1 MSVAPESAVG
11 MQPVAPLP
19 PKPPLPVLLIR
30 ALRPRQWTKNF
41 AALAPLLFAKA
52 VLRQE
57 SLVRALAAVA
67 AFCLVSGGVYVLN
80 DWVDRDKDKL
90 HPEKRKRPIASGQ
103 LGPGPAF
110 ALLAVVW
117 AGGLAIAWWTRL
129 EFLYLVV
136 GYIALQIAYSFALKR
151 IVILDVLIISTGF
164 IFRVVGGGVAIDVPV
179 SNWLLLCTLLLAVFL
194 GFAKRRH
201 EIASLQEGAVLHR
214 ENLSEYSVP
223 MLEQMISIVA
233 AACIVAYALYTVA
246 PETVA
251 KVGSDKL
258 KFTIPFVIYGMF
270 RYLYLVHKK
279 NAGGSPERVLL
290 SDVPLI
296 IDLGLYVAV
305 AAAVLYQH

>member
-11 MQPVAPLP
+11 MTPIPPAPPKQPLP
-19 PKPPLPVLLIR
+19 LLLIR

-52 VLRQE
+52 VQRQD

-103 LGPGPAF
+103 LGPVAAF
-110 ALLAVVW
+110 TLLAVVW
-117 AGGLAIAWWTRL
+117 AGGLALAWWARP
-129 EFLYLVV
+129 EFFVV
-136 GYIALQIAYSFALKR
+136 VAAYAVMQIAYSFALKR
-151 IVILDVLIISTGF
+151 VVILDVLIISAGF
-164 IFRVVGGGVAIDVPV
+164 ILRVVGGGVAINVEV
-179 SNWLLLCTLLLAVFL
+179 STWLQLCTLLLAVFL
-194 GFAKRRH
+194 GFAKRRQ
-201 EIASLQEGAVLHR
+201 EIASLQENAVLHR
-214 ENLSEYSVP
+214 ENLSDYSVP
-223 MLEQMISIVA
+223 MLDQMISIVA
-233 AACIVAYALYTVA
+233 AACFVAYTLYTVA

-251 KVGSDKL
+251 KVGSDRL

-270 RYLYLVHKK
+270 RYLFLVHKR
-279 NAGGSPERVLL
+279 NAGGSPEKVLL

-296 IDLGLYVAV
+296 IDLLLYVGV
-305 AAAVLYQH
+305 SAAVLYLH